1 VRKGFTALPA
11 CDAVPTP
18 SAKNLVVTDAE
29 LKNKNSRKRRKKV
42 RDDLFAKLPIALIK
56 SGFLAELKPASVVVY
71 CVLLSYADFNTG
83 RCFPGIPTISTL
95 SGLNR
100 TTVMRSIKELE
111 DWGLLKVIRRQGS
124 VNIYQLQYW
133 WGERKLSTIEATPQV
148 RNSVGSEA
156 TSAQKATGGVAKSDY
171 TSRIFDTLT
180 TTNTKSQI
188 NRATVVNRSKSSKE
202 SGSSAEKEAKKLV
215 YQLRI
220 ADIQQQQSWT
230 KAIQEQ
236 FRRLFNKELPA
247 EIIDEKFA
255 QGLSAQ
261 FLLTILKEIYDPS
274 KIRNPIGW
282 FRSIEEDWDF

>member
-1 VRKGFTALPA
+1 MQ
-11 CDAVPTP
+11 
-18 SAKNLVVTDAE
+18 
-29 LKNKNSRKRRKKV
+29 
-42 RDDLFAKLPIALIK
+42 DDLFAKLPIALIK
-56 SGFLAELKPASVVVY
+56 SGLLAELKSASVVVY

-124 VNIYQLQYW
+124 VNVYQLQYW
-133 WGERKLSTIEATPQV
+133 WGSLERERKLSTILASPER

-156 TSAQKATGGVAKSDY
+156 TSIKKATGGVAKSDY
-171 TSRIFDTLT
+171 SSRIFDTLT
-180 TTNTKSQI
+180 TAKNENQI
-188 NRATVVNRSKSSKE
+188 NRTNVVQRTESSSNSATSQ
-202 SGSSAEKEAKKLV
+202 AKKLV

-220 ADIQQQQSWT
+220 ADIQQQQAWT

-247 EIIDEKFA
+247 ELIDEKFA
-255 QGLSAQ
+255 QGLKAQ
-261 FLLTILKEIYDPS
+261 FLLEILKTIYDPG

-282 FRSIEEDWDF
+282 FRSISEDWGF